1 MSASLPP
8 RTYEDPSIARYREVR
23 EQMSTPLPS
32 RYNIA
37 AAVCDRWAQ
46 GDGRAAM
53 LVPEARSV
61 RTYTFDHFAQASA
74 RLANGLAALGVRRGD
89 RVAICLPQSPDC
101 ATAHLAVQRL
111 GAIAVPISILCG
123 TEAVRHRLVD
133 SRARVLIA
141 AWDTQA
147 WIVEHEL
154 AQAVTCVMAG
164 SGVPHGVPSLDDL
177 IARAAPSCP
186 PVASALHDAA
196 ILIYTSGT
204 SGPAKGA
211 LHAQR
216 VVPAHTEPIS
226 LAHNLLGQD
235 GDVLWSP
242 ADWAWGG
249 GLIDCLFASWQAGRP
264 IVAWRPRGF
273 DPDAVI
279 DLIERC
285 AVTNTFLPPTALKR
299 LRDASGLEQRARRL
313 PLRSIMT
320 GGERCGEELIEW
332 SRNVFDLTPNEVYGQ
347 TEVSA
352 VLGNSSTLLPVKP
365 GSVGMEYPRARAA
378 VLDDAGAP
386 VPVGESGEIA
396 LHAST
401 PAMFLGYWSAELA
414 APRSPFAAPDAPT
427 ESGSEWHRTGD
438 LGRIDA
444 DGYFWHDGR
453 RDDVILSSG
462 YRIGPAEVEEILAQ
476 HPGVGA
482 AVVIGEPDAQRGQLV
497 SAVLELR
504 PGVRADPALEYRLK
518 DMVSSQLAAYEVPR
532 RIHFVDTMPRTES
545 GKVRRGELRER
556 FARAAATRE

>member
-1 MSASLPP
+1 MSASPPP
-8 RTYEDPSIARYREVR
+8 RTREHPSIARYREVR
-23 EQMSTPLPS
+23 EQMSTPLPA

-53 LVPEARSV
+53 LVPEAGGV

-74 RLANGLAALGVRRGD
+74 RLANGLAELGVRRGD

-101 ATAHLAVQRL
+101 ATAQLAVQRL

-133 SRARVLIA
+133 SQARVLIA
-141 AWDTQA
+141 AWETQA

-154 AQAVTCVMAG
+154 AQALTCVMAG
-164 SGVPHGVPSLDDL
+164 SGVPRGVASLDDL
-177 IARAAPSCP
+177 IARSSPSCP
-186 PVASALHDAA
+186 PVASTRHDAA

-226 LAHNLLGQD
+226 LAHNLFGQD

-299 LRDASGLEQRARRL
+299 LRDASGIEERARRL

-320 GGERCGEELIEW
+320 GGERCGEDLIEW
-332 SRNVFDLTPNEVYGQ
+332 SRAVFGLTPNEVYGQ

-378 VLDDAGAP
+378 VLDDSGAP
-386 VPVGESGEIA
+386 VDVGQPGEIA
-396 LHAST
+396 LHTST
-401 PAMFLGYWSAELA
+401 PAMFLGYWSAELGR
-414 APRSPFAAPDAPT
+414 PRTPAHTADGPARP
-427 ESGSEWHRTGD
+427 EWHRTGD

-444 DGYFWHDGR
+444 DGYFWHEGR

-462 YRIGPAEVEEILAQ
+462 YRIGPAEVEEILGR
-476 HPGVGA
+476 HPEVGV
-482 AVVIGEPDAQRGQLV
+482 AVVIGEPDEQRGQLV
-497 SAVLELR
+497 SAVIELR
-504 PGVRADPALEYRLK
+504 AGARAGPALEDQLK
-518 DMVSSQLAAYEVPR
+518 DMVRSQLAAYEVPR

-545 GKVRRGELRER
+545 GKVRRGELRKR
-556 FARAAATRE
+556 LARAAASPR

>member
-1 MSASLPP
+1 MSAALPEP
-8 RTYEDPSIARYREVR
+8 IREDPSVARYRAVR
-23 EQMSTPLPS
+23 EQMSTPLPTS
-32 RYNIA
+32 YNIA

-46 GDGRAAM
+46 GDGRVAM
-53 LVPEARSV
+53 LVPEDGSV

-74 RLANGLAALGVRRGD
+74 RLANGLAALGVGRGD
-89 RVAICLPQSPDC
+89 GVAICLPQSPDC

-141 AWDTQA
+141 AWETQA
-147 WIVEHEL
+147 WIVEHGL
-154 AQAVTCVMAG
+154 AQQLTCVMAG
-164 SGVPHGVPSLDDL
+164 DGVPRGVESLEDL
-177 IARAAPSCP
+177 IARGAPSCP
-186 PVASALHDAA
+186 PVNSTRDDAA

-226 LAHNLLGQD
+226 LAHNLFGQD
-235 GDVLWSP
+235 ADVLWSP

-279 DLIERC
+279 DLIECC

-299 LRDASGLEQRARRL
+299 LRDASGLQERARRL

-332 SRNVFDLTPNEVYGQ
+332 SRAVFGLTPNEVYGQ

-365 GSVGMEYPRARAA
+365 GSIGMEYPRARAA
-378 VLDDAGAP
+378 VLDDSGAP
-386 VPVGESGEIA
+386 VPAGEPGEIA

-401 PAMFLGYWSAELA
+401 PAMFLGYWNAELA
-414 APRSPFAAPDAPT
+414 APLSPFATPD
-427 ESGSEWHRTGD
+427 GSAQSQWHRTGD
-438 LGRIDA
+438 LGRIDD

-462 YRIGPAEVEEILAQ
+462 YRIGPAEVEEILAR

-482 AVVIGEPDAQRGQLV
+482 AVVIGEPDEQRGQLV
-497 SAVLELR
+497 SAVIELR
-504 PGVRADPALEYRLK
+504 PGVAADPALEDRLK
-518 DMVSSQLAAYEVPR
+518 SIVRSQLAAYEVPR

-556 FARAAATRE
+556 LARAAAHPQ

>member
-1 MSASLPP
+1 MSASLPQQI
-8 RTYEDPSIARYREVR
+8 RDDPSIARYRAVR
-23 EQMSTPLPS
+23 EQMSAPLPS
-32 RYNIA
+32 HYNIA

-53 LVPEARSV
+53 LVPQDGSV

-101 ATAHLAVQRL
+101 ATAHVAVQRL
-111 GAIAVPISILCG
+111 GAIAVPVSILCG

-141 AWDTQA
+141 AWETHA

-154 AQAVTCVMAG
+154 AQDLTCVMAG
-164 SGVPHGVPSLDDL
+164 PGVARGVPSFDDL

-186 PVASALHDAA
+186 PVASTRHDAA

-226 LAHNLLGQD
+226 LAHNLFGQD
-235 GDVLWSP
+235 GDILWSP

-285 AVTNTFLPPTALKR
+285 AVTNTFLPDRTEAAARCIRPAGARPPPPAAVDHDRRRALR
-299 LRDASGLEQRARRL
+299 GGTDRMVARRL
-313 PLRSIMT
+313 RPHPKRGLWPNRSL
-320 GGERCGEELIEW
+320 G
-332 SRNVFDLTPNEVYGQ
+332 
-347 TEVSA
+347 SA
-352 VLGNSSTLLPVKP
+352 
-365 GSVGMEYPRARAA
+365 R
-378 VLDDAGAP
+378 
-386 VPVGESGEIA
+386 
-396 LHAST
+396 
-401 PAMFLGYWSAELA
+401 
-414 APRSPFAAPDAPT
+414 
-427 ESGSEWHRTGD
+427 
-438 LGRIDA
+438 
-444 DGYFWHDGR
+444 
-453 RDDVILSSG
+453 
-462 YRIGPAEVEEILAQ
+462 
-476 HPGVGA
+476 
-482 AVVIGEPDAQRGQLV
+482 
-497 SAVLELR
+497 
-504 PGVRADPALEYRLK
+504 
-518 DMVSSQLAAYEVPR
+518 
-532 RIHFVDTMPRTES
+532 
-545 GKVRRGELRER
+545 
-556 FARAAATRE
+556 

>member
-1 MSASLPP
+1 MSTPAPQ
-8 RTYEDPSIARYREVR
+8 RAGEAPSVARYRAVR
-23 EQMSTPLPS
+23 DELATPLPA

-46 GDGRAAM
+46 RDARPAM
-53 LVPEARSV
+53 LVPEDGEV

-74 RLANGLAALGVRRGD
+74 RLANGLAALGVQRGD
-89 RVAICLPQSPDC
+89 RVAICLPQSPEC
-101 ATAHLAVQRL
+101 ATVHLAVQRL

-123 TEAVRHRLVD
+123 TEAVRHRLID
-133 SRARVLIA
+133 SRTRVLIA
-141 AWDTQA
+141 AWETQA
-147 WIVEHEL
+147 WIVESEL
-154 AQAVTCVMAG
+154 AQEITCVMTGTGLPAA
-164 SGVPHGVPSLDDL
+164 VPSLDDL
-177 IARAAPSCP
+177 IAAGSPVRE
-186 PVASALHDAA
+186 PVASSLTDAA

-226 LAHNLLGQD
+226 LAHNRFGLD

-273 DPDAVI
+273 DPEAVI

-285 AVTNTFLPPTALKR
+285 GITNTFLPPTALKR
-299 LRDASGLEQRARRL
+299 LRDAPGIQTRARRVA
-313 PLRSIMT
+313 LRSIMT

-332 SRNVFDLTPNEVYGQ
+332 SRGVFGVTPNEVYGQ

-378 VLDDAGAP
+378 VLDDSGTP
-386 VPVGESGEIA
+386 VDVGQLGEIA
-396 LHAST
+396 LHTST
-401 PAMFLGYWSAELA
+401 PAMFLGYWSAELQR
-414 APRSPFAAPDAPT
+414 PRSSAHSADGAAHP
-427 ESGSEWHRTGD
+427 EWHRTGD

-444 DGYFWHDGR
+444 DGYFWHEGR

-462 YRIGPAEVEEILAQ
+462 YRIGPAEVEEILAR
-476 HPGVGA
+476 HPGVSV
-482 AVVIGEPDAQRGQLV
+482 AVVVGEPDEQRGQLV
-497 SAVLELR
+497 SAVIELR
-504 PGVRADPALEYRLK
+504 AGARADAALEDELK
-518 DMVSSQLAAYEVPR
+518 DMVRSQLAAYEVPR
-532 RIHFVDTMPRTES
+532 RIHFVDEMPRTES
-545 GKVRRGELRER
+545 GKVRRGELRQR
-556 FARAAATRE
+556 LARAATSPE